1 MNARCVADPEAL
13 LSMRPYQKK
22 LSVSSAGGP
31 AEDQQRDFR
40 SRTQR
45 VEGPRVPRADTSTT
59 KGMMRTSST
68 QKKLADAARAIANVA
83 PRESAV
89 LVVEDDPDLQW
100 RLARMLTINGNR
112 VVGTSSADGALALL
126 AEWPVDLILIDEGL
140 PGMTGLELAREV
152 RARRPEISVVLMTG
166 EESEATRRAARLAGA
181 ITCLAKP
188 FRTEALVEVLR
199 ALPVM

>member
-1 MNARCVADPEAL
+1 MA
-13 LSMRPYQKK
+13 
-22 LSVSSAGGP
+22 
-31 AEDQQRDFR
+31 
-40 SRTQR
+40 
-45 VEGPRVPRADTSTT
+45 T
-59 KGMMRTSST
+59 KGMMRTTTT

-126 AEWPVDLILIDEGL
+126 EEWPVDLILIDEGL
-140 PGMTGLELAREV
+140 PGMTGLELAKEV
-152 RARRPEISVVLMTG
+152 RVRRPEVSVVLMTG

-199 ALPVM
+199 SLPVM